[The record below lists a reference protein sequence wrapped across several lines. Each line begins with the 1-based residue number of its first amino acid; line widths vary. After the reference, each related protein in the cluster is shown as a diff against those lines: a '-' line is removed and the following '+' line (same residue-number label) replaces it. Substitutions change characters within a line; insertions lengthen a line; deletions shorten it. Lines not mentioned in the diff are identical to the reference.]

1 MTKLQHKQQPALVLG
16 TTVEGN
22 KVVTLTGIDFERHK
36 HIIGISGSG
45 KSSFLASCALL
56 LLRQGVPFTLVDPTG
71 DLATLILSL
80 LASSDFFRN
89 PKAFDRLWY
98 VDCSR
103 EDRFVP
109 FNVLKQPYEPHTI
122 ANNLLE
128 ATHRAFPVAGTTA
141 SLDNMLLAGA
151 LVLVENGLPLTALNN
166 LIIDRH
172 VREGLLRNV
181 TDPLV
186 VQFFKS
192 KFEEKVSSQLVDSTL
207 RRSFLFTFSPAL
219 RNSLGQK
226 ENKLNFRA
234 LMDNQTS
241 CIFNLGGLDDN
252 TKRFLGCLLM
262 VGLEQAFLSRANIP
276 AEKRTPYHVIVDEF
290 PLFCASENSFA
301 VVMEQCRK
309 YGGVLYLSHQTTS
322 QLSKGI
328 TGSLQNA
335 ISILFKLGYED
346 STWASQRFVRKQ
358 EMQEPGLLDLFLGT
372 SPRQSSPFAQVKT
385 LQEAKH
391 VFENVPRAEAIVTIN
406 NQTLHVRTPTVPHGH
421 VDDRKRTEIENE
433 YARRLLTPLATIERE
448 RTASNLVLVSS
459 APAIIKRRTYAPAQK
474 TSRPLALFT
483 GDLEHDI
490 RVALTHFPYATLQ
503 QLATLLSKE
512 KSVNYLRKKLSTMT
526 EENKVAVTLLPRV
539 SGGKPLQVYWAPG
552 PGERKH
558 QFLEHTLD
566 CSAALI
572 AGFHVPTIEP
582 SLTLTACTHERTLK
596 ATFSSSSIIPD
607 GLLSY
612 QTQAGEII
620 TLALE
625 IDRNTENTSRVEQ
638 KFTGYPAWI
647 QRMGIDALTIA
658 FLVTAGGM
666 KRVTAL
672 MERAKETIGESDL
685 ASLFLFAC
693 VPIETMSPRM
703 YLDPVFRGLDTSLH
717 ALLEKPL

>member
-1 MTKLQHKQQPALVLG
+1 MTKLQHKQPALVLG

-22 KVVTLTGIDFERHK
+22 KVVTLTGTDFERHK

-56 LLRQGVPFTLVDPTG
+56 LLKQGVPFTLIDPHG
-71 DLATLILSL
+71 DLASLILTL

-89 PKAFDRLWY
+89 PKAFDRLWF

-103 EDRFVP
+103 EERFVP
-109 FNVLKQPYEPHTI
+109 FNVLKQQYEPHTI

-128 ATHRAFPVAGTTA
+128 ATHRAFPVSGTTA

-151 LVLVENGLPLTALNN
+151 LVLVENVLPLTALNN
-166 LIIDRH
+166 LIVDSH
-172 VREGLLRNV
+172 FREGLLRNV

-358 EMQEPGLLDLFLGT
+358 EVQEPGFLDLFLGT
-372 SPRQSSPFAQVKT
+372 NTAVSSPFAQVKT
-385 LQEAKH
+385 LQDAKYI
-391 VFENVPRAEAIVTIN
+391 FENVARAEAIVTIN
-406 NQTLHVRTPTVPHGH
+406 NQTLHVRTPTVPHGQ

-433 YARRLLTPLATIERE
+433 YARRLLTPLATIEKE

-459 APAIIKRRTYAPAQK
+459 APAIIKRRTYAPTQK
-474 TSRPLALFT
+474 TSTPLALFT

-503 QLATLLSKE
+503 QLATLLSRE

-526 EENKVAVTLLPRV
+526 NENKVAVTLLPRV
-539 SGGKPLQVYWAPG
+539 SGGKPLQVYCAVG
-552 PGERKH
+552 VGERKH

-582 SLTLTACTHERTLK
+582 SLTLTDCTHERTLK
-596 ATFSSSSIIPD
+596 AAFSSSSIIPD

-612 QTQAGEII
+612 QTQAGEVI

-625 IDRNTENTSRVEQ
+625 IDRNTENTSRIEQ

-647 QRMGIDALTIA
+647 QRMGVDALTIA

-693 VPIETMSPRM
+693 VPIDTMSPRM
-703 YLDPVFRGLDTSLH
+703 YLDPVFRGLDTSPH

>member
-1 MTKLQHKQQPALVLG
+1 MSKLQHKPQPALVLG

-80 LASSDFFRN
+80 LASSDFFSN
-89 PKAFDRLWY
+89 PKAYDRLWF

-109 FNVLKQPYEPHTI
+109 FNVLKQQYEPHTI

-151 LVLVENGLPLTALNN
+151 LVLVVNGKPLTALNN
-166 LIIDRH
+166 LIVDRH
-172 VREGLLRNV
+172 FREGLLRNV

-234 LMDNQTS
+234 LMESQTS
-241 CIFNLGGLDDN
+241 CIFNLGGLDDS

-328 TGSLQNA
+328 IGSLQNA

-358 EMQEPGLLDLFLGT
+358 EVQEPGFLDLFLGT
-372 SPRQSSPFAQVKT
+372 NTAVSSPFAQVKT
-385 LQEAKH
+385 LQDAKH
-391 VFENVPRAEAIVTIN
+391 IFENVARAEAIVTMN
-406 NQTLHVRTPTVPHGH
+406 DQTLHVRTPSVPHVH
-421 VDDRKRTEIENE
+421 VDDRKRAEIENE
-433 YARRLLTPLATIERE
+433 YARRLLTPLATIEKE

-503 QLATLLSKE
+503 QLATLLSRE

-526 EENKVAVTLLPRV
+526 DENKVAVTLLPRV
-539 SGGKPLQVYWAPG
+539 SGGKPLQVYYAPG

-558 QFLEHTLD
+558 QFVEHTLD

-596 ATFSSSSIIPD
+596 AAFSSSSIIPD

-612 QTQAGEII
+612 QTQAGEVI

-625 IDRNTENTSRVEQ
+625 IDRNTENTSRIEQ

-647 QRMGIDALTIA
+647 QRMGVDALTIA
-658 FLVTAGGM
+658 FLVTTGGM
-666 KRVTAL
+666 KRVTSL
-672 MERAKETIGESDL
+672 MERAKEAIGESDL

-703 YLDPVFRGLDTSLH
+703 YLDPVFRGLDTSPH
-717 ALLEKPL
+717 ALLEKPW